1 MVLQGNVKV
10 AAVSMVGKKK
20 VLFIKGEGSL

>member
-1 MVLQGNVKV
+1 MVLQGNVKL

-20 VLFIKGEGSL
+20 VLLNKGKRGP

>member
-10 AAVSMVGKKK
+10 AAVSMAGKKK
-20 VLFIKGEGSL
+20 ALLMKGERSP